1 MEALVDALQ
10 AASPKLRF
18 EDVAP
23 RLCGGN
29 RNIQLRFQCL
39 LASSSSVSSAVGQQS
54 LVYSHSLQLWPRDC
68 SCFT

>member
-10 AASPKLRF
+10 VASPKLRF

-39 LASSSSVSSAVGQQS
+39 LASFSSAVGQQS
-54 LVYSHSLQLWPRDC
+54 LVYSHSP
-68 SCFT
+68 

>member
-1 MEALVDALQ
+1 MEALVDAIQ

-29 RNIQLRFQCL
+29 RNIQTPFPMLTRFL
-39 LASSSSVSSAVGQQS
+39 LVVSVVPLSNS
-54 LVYSHSLQLWPRDC
+54 R
-68 SCFT
+68 